1 MRRQI
6 RSGKSNSLMPQAS
19 DQTGSLSTVL
29 VELKR
34 MIEAVGGVALCYL
47 FFKATASRLG
57 WYLAVSDQR
66 AC

>member
-1 MRRQI
+1 
-6 RSGKSNSLMPQAS
+6 MPQAS

-29 VELKR
+29 VELRR
-34 MIEAVGGVALCYL
+34 MIEAVGGVALCCL
-47 FFKATASRLG
+47 FVKATASRLG